1 MTESI
6 VKVVALEQSLS
17 HIQQQLTMMSDQ
29 LKALTT
35 LQNELIRQQTTM
47 DTHRGEIERATRAI
61 ERHVAEF
68 SKWREAHEIE
78 NRAVADR
85 VTTFRGVLLG
95 FGVLATLLTGM
106 VVATAKQWVDSAAVE
121 RARIERTI
129 EQLRSEHDARLDVLE
144 KPQ

>member
-6 VKVVALEQSLS
+6 VKVAALEQSLS
-17 HIQQQLTMMSDQ
+17 HIQHQLTMMSDQ

-61 ERHVAEF
+61 ERHVDEF
-68 SKWREAHEIE
+68 SKWREAHEAE

-85 VTTFRGVLLG
+85 VTAFRGVLIG
-95 FGVLATLLTGM
+95 FGLMATLLSGT
-106 VVATAKQWVDSAAVE
+106 VVAIAKQWVDGAAVE
-121 RARIERTI
+121 RARIERQLQHI
-129 EQLRSEHDARLDVLE
+129 ESELDARLDALE
-144 KPQ
+144 KRP